1 MTPDEALERARKGDF
16 PSILVV
22 VGEER
27 LLRDE
32 VIRALREGVLAG
44 GIPEFNEDKFSAQD
58 TSVDKVLSAAR
69 TLPMMSA
76 KRFVL
81 VRGLE
86 RWDQGDGES
95 KSAAMD
101 DLAQYAEDP
110 SPSTCLVLSGSKL
123 DGRRKLASL
132 AKKKKLLVSCD
143 PLDARALGAFIERK
157 AKECG
162 NPMAQGVAPLIA
174 ELSGPELGHVADVVE
189 RLSLFVGPGI
199 EIDEHAVSECV
210 ARVRMADTWALVDAV
225 GRRDL
230 ALSLRLL
237 GEAYDPRDRGLPM
250 LGAVAWSVRQLL
262 KYVLAIAQGARPD
275 EAAKRAGA
283 FQPSRARQLEEKGR
297 GMMPKELERWLTV
310 LAEADLALKG
320 SKRPPLAVLEDAVMR
335 LCRRTA
341 A

>member
-1 MTPDEALERARKGDF
+1 VTPDEALERARKGDF
-16 PSILVV
+16 PPLLVV

-32 VIRALREGVLAG
+32 VILALREGVLAG

-58 TSVDKVLSAAR
+58 TSIDKVLSAAR
-69 TLPMMSA
+69 TLPMMSP

-132 AKKKKLLVSCD
+132 AKKKNLLVSCD
-143 PLDARALGAFIERK
+143 PLDARALSAFIERK
-157 AKECG
+157 AKDRG
-162 NPMAQGVAPLIA
+162 NPMAPGVAPLIA

-189 RLSLFVGPGI
+189 RLSLFVGPGK

-225 GRRDL
+225 GRR
-230 ALSLRLL
+230 
-237 GEAYDPRDRGLPM
+237 
-250 LGAVAWSVRQLL
+250 VRQLL
-262 KYVLAIAQGARPD
+262 KYVLAVAQGARPD
-275 EAAKRAGA
+275 EAARRAGA
-283 FQPSRARQLEEKGR
+283 FQPARARQLEEKGR
-297 GMMPKELERWLTV
+297 GMAPKELERWLTV